1 MPLKPSLYPGSV
13 MSFTL
18 FPLSGGF
25 AVMLK
30 FMSSVES
37 FTVLLADSALQGS
50 TQLLGLSESWPF
62 RGSVT
67 AQGKALN
74 WGNLENPL

>member
-1 MPLKPSLYPGSV
+1 
-13 MSFTL
+13 
-18 FPLSGGF
+18 
-25 AVMLK
+25 MLK